1 MSFRPRPATTAS
13 LVDVTDGHTARLERV
28 LFAGMGNAPSRP
40 LAIQFKAAATPYKE
54 LSQQVTDVGACVPRT
69 FDPDYCAYDS
79 FYFMG
84 VTVVSALSGALMTRS
99 VDTLVAVGTA
109 IKQGMGD
116 ALIARGDNTA
126 AVQRNSEYYADADKA
141 RPPPSDAVDKFQR
154 DMTTF
159 AKGVP
164 YLFYRVFKNMANRAT
179 TSSTV
184 SDEVTNALLRIGQR
198 AGEELELLGDKRNE
212 REMATK
218 VLKQYFEGQAEADSM
233 MQRAMAGLEEV
244 GATMIDLV
252 VALMTMITEP
262 FLYAARA
269 YRDGIETGGYERFGD
284 LASLKGGATPV
295 VLGSRLAPLPMLLQ
309 PVVGGNHATYGGL
322 HLALPT
328 RPRAHDCEL
337 LPYERAARP
346 PGHGAVREHRHI
358 CAHVPDRHRQRRQS
372 AAANGAPRLGAVF

>member
-1 MSFRPRPATTAS
+1 MWGEIGKNMSFRPRPATTAS

-141 RPPPSDAVDKFQR
+141 QAPSKRRGRQISTGHDDVCE
-154 DMTTF
+154 
-159 AKGVP
+159 GVCP
-164 YLFYRVFKNMANRAT
+164 TYFT
-179 TSSTV
+179 ECS
-184 SDEVTNALLRIGQR
+184 RIWQ
-198 AGEELELLGDKRNE
+198 
-212 REMATK
+212 
-218 VLKQYFEGQAEADSM
+218 
-233 MQRAMAGLEEV
+233 
-244 GATMIDLV
+244 
-252 VALMTMITEP
+252 
-262 FLYAARA
+262 
-269 YRDGIETGGYERFGD
+269 TGR
-284 LASLKGGATPV
+284 
-295 VLGSRLAPLPMLLQ
+295 R
-309 PVVGGNHATYGGL
+309 
-322 HLALPT
+322 
-328 RPRAHDCEL
+328 R
-337 LPYERAARP
+337 
-346 PGHGAVREHRHI
+346 
-358 CAHVPDRHRQRRQS
+358 RQRSPMR
-372 AAANGAPRLGAVF
+372 